1 MTSKLDRIGNLVVQL
16 KNKTKHIDN
25 FQLFETNHR
34 NLFHTTEKLTATE
47 QNFSKTD
54 ISETNLRDIK
64 LDQLFV
70 WDFRG
75 MFENL
80 KQIELLNCHIEKWH
94 RAMILTTSING
105 NSHQI
110 FLSQQN
116 ALGTHAERAGGIL
129 YVRRCAKVIV
139 HVVENQFCTEE
150 VPVRVSSDNTSEVIR
165 YMDPISRV
173 FYRNFTLINCNPMYP
188 NALELQN
195 GSWITY
201 GRRIQ
206 LIEKPN
212 DMPNY
217 RVNVNWSTLAPMEG
231 LFNDKDLELSKRAQ
245 RLRHSR
251 KTITGREVFLGQGGL
266 YEHETLEY
274 FFQHGLKVQ

>member
-1 MTSKLDRIGNLVVQL
+1 M

-25 FQLFETNHR
+25 FLLFETNHR
-34 NLFHTTEKLTATE
+34 NLFYKTE
-47 QNFSKTD
+47 QLTTTQQNFLTTD
-54 ISETNLRDIK
+54 ISETDLRDIK
-64 LDQLFV
+64 LGQLFV

-80 KQIELLNCHIEKWH
+80 KQIELLNCHIEKLH
-94 RAMILTTSING
+94 RAMILATSVNE

-116 ALGTHAERAGGIL
+116 ALCAHAERAGGII
-129 YVRRCAKVIV
+129 YVHRCAKVIV

-150 VPVRVSSDNTSEVIR
+150 VRIRVSSDITSEVIR

-212 DMPNY
+212 NMPN
-217 RVNVNWSTLAPMEG
+217 
-231 LFNDKDLELSKRAQ
+231 
-245 RLRHSR
+245 
-251 KTITGREVFLGQGGL
+251 
-266 YEHETLEY
+266 
-274 FFQHGLKVQ
+274 

>member
-1 MTSKLDRIGNLVVQL
+1 MTKL
-16 KNKTKHIDN
+16 IDN
-25 FQLFETNHR
+25 FLLFETNHR
-34 NLFHTTEKLTATE
+34 NLFYTTEKLTAME
-47 QNFSKTD
+47 QNFSTTD
-54 ISETNLRDIK
+54 ISGTDLRDIK

-80 KQIELLNCHIEKWH
+80 KQIELLNCHIEKLH

-129 YVRRCAKVIV
+129 
-139 HVVENQFCTEE
+139 
-150 VPVRVSSDNTSEVIR
+150 
-165 YMDPISRV
+165 
-173 FYRNFTLINCNPMYP
+173 
-188 NALELQN
+188 
-195 GSWITY
+195 
-201 GRRIQ
+201 
-206 LIEKPN
+206 
-212 DMPNY
+212 
-217 RVNVNWSTLAPMEG
+217 
-231 LFNDKDLELSKRAQ
+231 DKDLELSKRAQ
-245 RLRHSR
+245 SLRHSR

-274 FFQHGLKVQ
+274 STRT